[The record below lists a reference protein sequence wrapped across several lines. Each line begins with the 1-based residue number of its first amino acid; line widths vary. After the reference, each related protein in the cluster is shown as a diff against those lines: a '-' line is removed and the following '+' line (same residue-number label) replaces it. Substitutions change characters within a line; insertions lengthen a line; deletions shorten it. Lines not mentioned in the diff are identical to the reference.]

1 MTPIT
6 KCHLVMYEWKDGLLT
21 GKHKDLNVADFQQQN
36 TGTYYHSINI
46 LLGKASLKKN
56 TY

>member
-1 MTPIT
+1 
-6 KCHLVMYEWKDGLLT
+6 MYEWKDGLLT